1 MSIVCKI
8 LIYTNDANFKD
19 KMSKVFENGKY
30 VIKVV
35 EMFTDVVEVLH
46 FELYDVLVIETE
58 FLNEMNEL
66 LKIADNILL
75 GIPIVVACGE
85 DGLRVENGNN
95 SKFYFL
101 NKFAEPEEWRKVVQM
116 VVSENYT
123 INIKE
128 I

>member
-1 MSIVCKI
+1 
-8 LIYTNDANFKD
+8 
-19 KMSKVFENGKY
+19 MSKVFENEKY
-30 VIKVV
+30 MIKIV

-58 FLNEMNEL
+58 FLSEMNEL

-101 NKFAEPEEWRKVVQM
+101 NKFAGAEEWKRVIQM
-116 VVSENYT
+116 AVSENYI
-123 INIKE
+123 INIKK